1 MAPAP
6 ASRRQSSSVT
16 FKGGLD
22 RPFHRW
28 FRLTPSYSPELVH
41 DWISEHPPTPGLPLL
56 DPFLGAGTTCISA
69 ASLGVSSIGFEINPF
84 LAFVA
89 RTSCDWSI
97 PARRLVALRDDV
109 LAMCAD
115 WLANGPLDA
124 EAFASSIGTQLP
136 IIHNVFRWWRPDVLR
151 ELVAIRHAIAACGQE
166 GDQHLRL
173 ALAQIVYPTAS
184 ITLGRLQIAFK
195 DRSNDDID
203 AIELWTEAVSLMADD
218 LEARVPDSVGDTWVV
233 HGDSRMLDLPTDMAI
248 GGVFCSPPY
257 PNRYSYVW
265 NTRPHLYLLE
275 LIDTPRAATEIDLE
289 TIGGTWGTA
298 TTRLQKGEIDPLPR
312 VSDAL
317 GDVLYRLA
325 THSLLMRN
333 YVCKYFNDLDAHLEV
348 LVPRLAADAAVGY
361 VVGNTETNGIMV
373 DTQHVLA
380 DLLNMHG
387 LHHVGIEPLRTRN
400 SGEGLIEATVFGNA

>member
-1 MAPAP
+1 
-6 ASRRQSSSVT
+6 
-16 FKGGLD
+16 
-22 RPFHRW
+22 
-28 FRLTPSYSPELVH
+28 
-41 DWISEHPPTPGLPLL
+41 
-56 DPFLGAGTTCISA
+56 
-69 ASLGVSSIGFEINPF
+69 
-84 LAFVA
+84 
-89 RTSCDWSI
+89 
-97 PARRLVALRDDV
+97 
-109 LAMCAD
+109 MCAD
-115 WLANGPLDA
+115 WLANGPQDA

-151 ELVAIRHAIAACGQE
+151 ELVSIRHAIAVCGQE

-184 ITLGRLQIAFK
+184 ITLGRLQLAFK

-203 AIELWTEAVSLMADD
+203 AVGLWTDAVSLMAYD
-218 LEARVPDSVGDTWVV
+218 LETCVPDSVGDARVI
-233 HGDSRMLDLPTDMAI
+233 HGDSRTLNLPTDTVI

-298 TTRLQKGEIDPLPR
+298 TSRLQKGEIDPLPR

-317 GDVLYRLA
+317 GNVLNRLA
-325 THSLLMRN
+325 TQSLLMRN
-333 YVCKYFNDLDAHLEV
+333 YVCKYFNDLDTHLEV
-348 LVPRLAADAAVGY
+348 LVPRLAAEAVVGY

-373 DTQHVLA
+373 DTQHILA
-380 DLLNMHG
+380 DLLDMHG

-400 SGEGLIEATVFGNA
+400 SGTGLIEATVFGSA